1 MVFRVPRK
9 ASLFSTWDFY
19 CGPNSFNSHAN
30 PAQISG
36 IGVSLIYGWNYHQ
49 CGYCDSACYSSG
61 ASSDMESARPL
72 EEVRV
77 GTLLND

>member
-1 MVFRVPRK
+1 MGELSENEKWEARSSGGSVCVDGCYMP
-9 ASLFSTWDFY
+9 D
-19 CGPNSFNSHAN
+19 NHAD
-30 PAQISG
+30 ISG

-72 EEVRV
+72 
-77 GTLLND
+77 